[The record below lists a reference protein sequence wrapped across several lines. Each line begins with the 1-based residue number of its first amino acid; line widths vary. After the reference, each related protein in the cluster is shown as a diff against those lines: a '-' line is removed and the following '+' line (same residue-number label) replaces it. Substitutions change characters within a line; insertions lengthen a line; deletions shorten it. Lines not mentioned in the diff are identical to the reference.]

1 MKNPRRILA
10 LAGVILLAGLY
21 LSSLILACI
30 KSELAQGLLM
40 TSLALTL
47 ILPVAIH
54 FISVGIRNTEVT
66 LGEDTSS
73 EDYKGE
79 DPFSEETEED
89 SDSL

>member
-21 LSSLILACI
+21 ISSLILACI

-47 ILPVAIH
+47 ILPVVIH
-54 FISVGIRNTEVT
+54 FISVGIKNTEVT

-73 EDYKGE
+73 EDYEGE
-79 DPFSEETEED
+79 DPFAEEIQENTENQ
-89 SDSL
+89 